1 MISINE
7 LNNLVNT
14 HNDISKYNN
23 SIDQGNLESNV
34 IDNYNTQLH
43 NEFTVTN
50 EFIDEV
56 NKNEYRKRFQS
67 TKTESLREDIV
78 GKLLQ
83 ETNMNATS
91 TNIDNS
97 IESSSEYLSKRIG
110 MSRNQAK
117 NQKLMTDTVEEE
129 KQVLEQRN
137 KALLDGIDSKKR
149 MIEINNYYYKKYN
162 AQTSMLYFIV
172 KICILLIVLSFLNER
187 FRFIYTDMLYSISVG
202 VISGLSF
209 IYICYGIYDIM
220 LRDNRNFDE
229 YDFGTM
235 NRSSEDYEANMESED
250 EEESEKCGSVA
261 KVEIA

>member
-56 NKNEYRKRFQS
+56 NKNEYRKRFES
-67 TKTESLREDIV
+67 ADTESLREDIV

-97 IESSSEYLSKRIG
+97 IESSSEYLSKKNWDVKKSGKKSKIDDGYGRRRKASI
-110 MSRNQAK
+110 RAK
-117 NQKLMTDTVEEE
+117 K
-129 KQVLEQRN
+129 
-137 KALLDGIDSKKR
+137 
-149 MIEINNYYYKKYN
+149 
-162 AQTSMLYFIV
+162 
-172 KICILLIVLSFLNER
+172 
-187 FRFIYTDMLYSISVG
+187 
-202 VISGLSF
+202 
-209 IYICYGIYDIM
+209 
-220 LRDNRNFDE
+220 
-229 YDFGTM
+229 
-235 NRSSEDYEANMESED
+235 
-250 EEESEKCGSVA
+250 
-261 KVEIA
+261 